1 MRNSLPPL
9 GRGKRG
15 QLPPMAAPGKQERH
29 ALIRSLV
36 ARRGIGSQQELL
48 EALAAAGCRVTQ
60 ATVSRDITE
69 LGLVKTTDPLGRPR
83 YAAADAAARP
93 DPRDALRSILG
104 QFGRRAAAAGN
115 IVVLA
120 SEIGTAPATGRAL
133 DRLEHPL
140 VVGTLAG
147 DDTVLVIAAS
157 EADAK
162 ALAGELAGYLA

>member
-1 MRNSLPPL
+1 VVSFSL
-9 GRGKRG
+9 
-15 QLPPMAAPGKQERH
+15 MAVPTKQERH
-29 ALIRSLV
+29 TLILSLV

-48 EALAAAGCRVTQ
+48 DELAAAGCRVTQ

-83 YAAADAAARP
+83 YAAPDATPRP
-93 DPRDALRSILG
+93 DPREALRSILG

-120 SEIGTAPATGRAL
+120 SEIGTAPAIGRAL

-147 DDTVLVIAAS
+147 DDTVLVVAAS
-157 EADAK
+157 EADAR
-162 ALAGELAGYLA
+162 ALADELAAYLA